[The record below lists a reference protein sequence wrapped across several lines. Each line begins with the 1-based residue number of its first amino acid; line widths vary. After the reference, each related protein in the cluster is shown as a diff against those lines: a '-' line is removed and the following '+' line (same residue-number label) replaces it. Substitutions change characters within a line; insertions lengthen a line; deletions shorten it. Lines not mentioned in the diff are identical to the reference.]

1 MCGRYTAAKDFGELI
16 KLMGVVMAR
25 VPFFAPR
32 YNIAPTQL
40 APVIFHPPS
49 SDSGAA
55 GGRPAV
61 KLMRWGLIPS
71 WAKDKSVGNALIN
84 ARSETI
90 ESRTA
95 FREAFKHR
103 RCLIPADSFYE
114 WQERPL
120 SGSNK
125 LKRQPFRVM
134 LKSGEPFCF
143 AGLWDRWVKLPATG
157 KFDTDLDEAPASETI
172 DSFTIITRAANA
184 VIAPLH
190 DRMPVIMAP
199 CHYGWWLKDDDA
211 RSESHKMA
219 LGHPLEEPLKIY
231 PVSDLVNSPKTDDA
245 RCIEPVAIDRDMFE
259 RQWWGDRDV

>member
-1 MCGRYTAAKDFGELI
+1 
-16 KLMGVVMAR
+16 MGVVMAR

-40 APVIFHPPS
+40 APVIFH
-49 SDSGAA
+49 DH
-55 GGRPAV
+55 GGPAM

-71 WAKDKSVGNALIN
+71 WAKDESVGNALIN
-84 ARSETI
+84 ARAETL
-90 ESRTA
+90 ESRAA
-95 FREAFKHR
+95 FREAFKSR

-114 WQERPL
+114 WKEMH
-120 SGSNK
+120 GE
-125 LKRQPFRVM
+125 RQPFRVM

-143 AGLWDRWVKLPATG
+143 AGLWDRWVKPPAAG

-172 DSFTIITRAANA
+172 ESFTIITRAANA
-184 VIAPLH
+184 AIAPLH

-199 CHYGWWLKDDDA
+199 NHYGWWLKDDDG

-231 PVSDLVNSPKTDDA
+231 PVSELVNSPRTDDA

-259 RQWWGDRDV
+259 RQWWGDEGKS

>member
-16 KLMGVVMAR
+16 KMVGVVMAR
-25 VPFFAPR
+25 VPFFSPR

-40 APVIFHPPS
+40 APVIFH
-49 SDSGAA
+49 DHNQ
-55 GGRPAV
+55 PAV

-71 WAKDKSVGNALIN
+71 WAKDESTGNALIN

-114 WQERPL
+114 WKEMH
-120 SGSNK
+120 GE
-125 LKRQPFRVM
+125 RQPFRVM

-143 AGLWDRWVKLPATG
+143 AGLWDRWVKPPAAG

-172 DSFTIITRAANA
+172 ESFTIITRAANA
-184 VIAPLH
+184 AVAPLH

-199 CHYGWWLKDDDA
+199 NHFGWWLKEGDE

-219 LGHPLEEPLKIY
+219 LGHPLEEPMKIY

-245 RCIEPVAIDRDMFE
+245 RCIEPLRIDRDFFE
-259 RQWWGDRDV
+259 RQWWGDEGES

>member
-1 MCGRYTAAKDFGELI
+1 MCGRYTAAKDFNELI
-16 KLMGVVMAR
+16 KLVGVVMAR
-25 VPFFAPR
+25 VPIFGPR

-40 APVIFHPPS
+40 APVIFH
-49 SDSGAA
+49 DYNQ
-55 GGRPAV
+55 PAV

-71 WAKDKSVGNALIN
+71 WAKDESVGNALIN

-114 WQERPL
+114 WKEMHEE
-120 SGSNK
+120 
-125 LKRQPFRVM
+125 RQPFRVM

-143 AGLWDRWVKLPATG
+143 AGLWDRWVRPPAAG

-172 DSFTIITRAANA
+172 DSFTIITRAANTA
-184 VIAPLH
+184 IAPLH

-199 CHYGWWLKDDDA
+199 NHFSWWLKDDGE
-211 RSESHKMA
+211 RGESHKIA

-245 RCIEPVAIDRDMFE
+245 RCIEPVAIDRDFFE
-259 RQWWGDRDV
+259 RQWWGE

>member
-16 KLMGVVMAR
+16 KLMGIVMAR
-25 VPFFAPR
+25 MPFFAPR
-32 YNIAPTQL
+32 YNIAPTQM
-40 APVIFHPPS
+40 APVVFH
-49 SDSGAA
+49 D
-55 GGRPAV
+55 RDQPAV

-71 WAKDKSVGNALIN
+71 WAKDESVGNALIN
-84 ARSETI
+84 ARSETV

-114 WQERPL
+114 WKEMH
-120 SGSNK
+120 GE
-125 LKRQPFRVM
+125 RQPFRVM

-143 AGLWDRWVKLPATG
+143 AGLWDRWVKPPSAG

-172 DSFTIITRAANA
+172 ETFTIITRAANA
-184 VIAPLH
+184 AIAPLH
-190 DRMPVIMAP
+190 DRMPFIMAP
-199 CHYGWWLKDDDA
+199 NHFGWWLKDEDG

-231 PVSDLVNSPKTDDA
+231 PVSDLVNGPKTDDA
-245 RCIEPVAIDRDMFE
+245 RCIEPVAIDRDFFE
-259 RQWWGDRDV
+259 RQWWGDG

>member
-32 YNIAPTQL
+32 YNIAPTQM
-40 APVIFHPPS
+40 APVIFHE
-49 SDSGAA
+49 
-55 GGRPAV
+55 RHQPAV

-71 WAKDKSVGNALIN
+71 WAKDESVGNALIN

-103 RCLIPADSFYE
+103 RCLIPADSFFE
-114 WQERPL
+114 WQERD
-120 SGSNK
+120 G
-125 LKRQPFRVM
+125 KRQPFRVM

-143 AGLWDRWVKLPATG
+143 AGLWDRWIRPPAAG
-157 KFDTDLDEAPASETI
+157 KFVTDLDEAPASETI
-172 DSFTIITRAANA
+172 ESFTIITWAANA
-184 VIAPLH
+184 AIAPLH

-199 CHYGWWLKDDDA
+199 NHFDWWLKDNDA

-219 LGHPLEEPLKIY
+219 LGHPLDVPLKIY

-245 RCIEPVAIDRDMFE
+245 RCIEPVRIDRDFFE
-259 RQWWGDRDV
+259 RQWWGDEGKDEG

>member
-1 MCGRYTAAKDFGELI
+1 MCGRYTAAKDFSELV
-16 KLMGVVMAR
+16 KLVGVILR

-40 APVIFHPPS
+40 ASVIYNERHQ
-49 SDSGAA
+49 
-55 GGRPAV
+55 PAV

-71 WAKDKSVGNALIN
+71 WAKDESVGNALIN
-84 ARSETI
+84 ARSETL

-95 FREAFKHR
+95 FREAFKQR

-114 WQERPL
+114 WKEMH
-120 SGSNK
+120 GE
-125 LKRQPFRVM
+125 RQPFRVM

-143 AGLWDRWVKLPATG
+143 AGLWDRWILPPAAG

-172 DSFTIITRAANA
+172 ESFTIITRAANTA
-184 VIAPLH
+184 IAPLH

-199 CHYGWWLKDDDA
+199 NHYGWWLKDDGE
-211 RSESHKMA
+211 RGESHKMA

-245 RCIEPVAIDRDMFE
+245 RCIEPVAIDRDFFE
-259 RQWWGDRDV
+259 RQWWGDG